1 MAKLI
6 SGLSFTGTLSN
17 MSAYKMRGHDGIILR
32 TKGGPSKQNIKDWPS
47 FLVTRCNNMEFG
59 GRSIAA
65 SWIMSRMHPHTSLA
79 DYNIA
84 GPLQG
89 MLKPIQVLDRESE
102 F

>member
-47 FLVTRCNNMEFG
+47 FLVTGCNNMEFG
-59 GRSIAA
+59 DHSTAA
-65 SWIMSRMHPHTSLA
+65 SWTMFGTHP
-79 DYNIA
+79 
-84 GPLQG
+84 
-89 MLKPIQVLDRESE
+89 
-102 F
+102 